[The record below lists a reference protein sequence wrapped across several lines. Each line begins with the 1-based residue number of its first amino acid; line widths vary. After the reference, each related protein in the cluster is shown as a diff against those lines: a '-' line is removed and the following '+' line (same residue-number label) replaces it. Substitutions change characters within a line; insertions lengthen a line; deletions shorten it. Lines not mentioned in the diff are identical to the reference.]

1 MVPSAGKGC
10 GREMKLNKM
19 QPHDETT
26 VLASVLSMFL
36 IMMTTGDSVDRALCL
51 EYISNTCQSY
61 KAPHLLFIFNKGGK
75 ALPQSLR

>member
-1 MVPSAGKGC
+1 MVPSAGEGC
-10 GREMKLNKM
+10 GRGMKLNKM

-36 IMMTTGDSVDRALCL
+36 IMMTTGDSVDLALCL

-61 KAPHLLFIFNKGGK
+61 KAPPSPFYF
-75 ALPQSLR
+75 